1 MYKVKNVSKNFSNY
15 KYAVIRK
22 VYNDDNVLEYW
33 WYGAYNSLILAQN
46 AYNEINNG
54 LIVEAEKIE
63 PETFDQGW

>member
-1 MYKVKNVSKNFSNY
+1 MYKVKNVSKNFSKY

-33 WYGAYNSLILAQN
+33 WFGAYNSLILAQN

-54 LIVEAEKIE
+54 LIVETEKIE

>member
-33 WYGAYNSLILAQN
+33 WFGAYNSLILAQN

-54 LIVEAEKIE
+54 LIVEVEKIE

>member
-33 WYGAYNSLILAQN
+33 WYGAYNSLILEQN

>member
-54 LIVEAEKIE
+54 LIVEIEKIE

>member
-46 AYNEINNG
+46 AYNEIHNG

>member
-33 WYGAYNSLILAQN
+33 WFGAYNSLILAQN

-54 LIVEAEKIE
+54 LIVEMEKIE
-63 PETFDQGW
+63 PENFDQGW

>member
-33 WYGAYNSLILAQN
+33 WFGAYNSLILAQN

>member
-33 WYGAYNSLILAQN
+33 WFGAYNSLILAQN

-54 LIVEAEKIE
+54 LIVEPEKIE

>member
-1 MYKVKNVSKNFSNY
+1 
-15 KYAVIRK
+15 

-54 LIVEAEKIE
+54 LIIETEKIE

>member
-33 WYGAYNSLILAQN
+33 WFGAYNSLILAQN

-54 LIVEAEKIE
+54 LIVEMEKIE